1 MIVKD
6 MQYLE
11 VVVIIPATHILKK
24 HYFLKYAG
32 LIKKGVNMKN
42 FIFGV
47 NQKSKKLSLAL
58 ISSLIIGNNAFAG
71 GIPVIDLSAIANQVK
86 DYAMQLQQYE
96 QMYSQLQQQ
105 IQMVQMQKQNLERL
119 TKEDWQSLGT
129 VLYQVRGVMNRVNG
143 ISYDIGNVSRKFENT
158 YKNFA
163 GYSDDLTNATNESER
178 NKIYS
183 DRYKQIAETN
193 QNTFNGTLQQLELQY
208 QDLESED
215 TLIAKLKQN
224 SQNSNGNLQAIQA
237 TNDLIT
243 YQIDEIRKLR
253 SVIMDQSNMLTNY
266 LASQNNQ
273 RIMQQAKID
282 KFLENAEKSGSS
294 WGKSNP
300 DALKWK

>member
-1 MIVKD
+1 
-6 MQYLE
+6 
-11 VVVIIPATHILKK
+11 
-24 HYFLKYAG
+24 
-32 LIKKGVNMKN
+32 
-42 FIFGV
+42 
-47 NQKSKKLSLAL
+47 
-58 ISSLIIGNNAFAG
+58 
-71 GIPVIDLSAIANQVK
+71 
-86 DYAMQLQQYE
+86 
-96 QMYSQLQQQ
+96 
-105 IQMVQMQKQNLERL
+105 
-119 TKEDWQSLGT
+119 
-129 VLYQVRGVMNRVNG
+129 MNKVNG
-143 ISYDIGNVSRKFENT
+143 ISYDIGNVSRKFEDT
-158 YKNFA
+158 YKNFE
-163 GYSDDLTNATNESER
+163 GYSNDLENATNESER

-193 QNTFNGTLQQLELQY
+193 QNTFNGTLQQLELRY

-282 KFLENAEKSGSS
+282 KFIEDTGYIEKT

>member
-1 MIVKD
+1 
-6 MQYLE
+6 
-11 VVVIIPATHILKK
+11 
-24 HYFLKYAG
+24 
-32 LIKKGVNMKN
+32 MKN

-71 GIPVIDLSAIANQVK
+71 GIPVIDVSAIANQVK

-119 TKEDWQSLGT
+119 TKEDWDNLGT
-129 VLYQVRGVMNRVNG
+129 VLYQTRNVMNKVNG
-143 ISYDIGNVSRKFENT
+143 ISYDIGNVSRKFEDT
-158 YKNFA
+158 YKDFE
-163 GYSDDLTNATNESER
+163 GYSNDLENATNESER

-193 QNTFNGTLQQLELQY
+193 QNTFNGTLQQLELRY

-215 TLIAKLKQN
+215 VLIAKLKQN
-224 SQNSNGNLQAIQA
+224 SQNSNGNLQAVQA
-237 TNDLIT
+237 TNDLLA

-282 KFLENAEKSGSS
+282 KFIEDTGYIEKT

>member
-1 MIVKD
+1 M
-6 MQYLE
+6 
-11 VVVIIPATHILKK
+11 KK
-24 HYFLKYAG
+24 SL
-32 LIKKGVNMKN
+32 
-42 FIFGV
+42 FGV
-47 NQKSKKLSLAL
+47 KKATLAIATTLL
-58 ISSLIIGNNAFAG
+58 IGTNNAFAG
-71 GIPVIDLSAIANQVK
+71 GIPVIDVSAIANQVK

-119 TKEDWQSLGT
+119 TKEDWDNLGT
-129 VLYQVRGVMNRVNG
+129 VLYQTRNVMNKVNG
-143 ISYDIGNVSRKFENT
+143 ISYDIGNVSRKFEDT
-158 YKNFA
+158 YKNFE
-163 GYSDDLTNATNESER
+163 GYSNDLENATNESER

-193 QNTFNGTLQQLELQY
+193 QNTFNGTLQQLELRY

-215 TLIAKLKQN
+215 ALIAKLKQN
-224 SQNSNGNLQAIQA
+224 SQNSNGNLQAVQA
-237 TNDLIT
+237 TNDLLA

-282 KFLENAEKSGSS
+282 KFIEDTGYIEKT

>member
-1 MIVKD
+1 M
-6 MQYLE
+6 
-11 VVVIIPATHILKK
+11 K
-24 HYFLKYAG
+24 H
-32 LIKKGVNMKN
+32 

-58 ISSLIIGNNAFAG
+58 ISSLIIGNNTFAG
-71 GIPVIDLSAIANQVK
+71 GIPVIDLGAIANQVK

-96 QMYSQLQQQ
+96 QLYSQLQRQ
-105 IQMVQMQKQNLERL
+105 IEMVKLQKQNLEKL

-129 VLYQVRGVMNRVNG
+129 VLYQVRGVMNKVNG

-163 GYSDDLTNATNESER
+163 GYSDDFANATNESER

-193 QNTFNGTLQQLELQY
+193 QNTFNGTLQQLELRY

-215 TLIAKLKQN
+215 ALIARLKAN
-224 SQNSNGNLQAIQA
+224 SQNSNGNLQVIQA
-237 TNDLIT
+237 TNDLIA

-266 LASQNNQ
+266 LASQNNEK
-273 RIMQQAKID
+273 ILDDAKYKKISIRTIRE
-282 KFLENAEKSGSS
+282 F
-294 WGKSNP
+294 
-300 DALKWK
+300 

>member
-1 MIVKD
+1 M
-6 MQYLE
+6 
-11 VVVIIPATHILKK
+11 KK
-24 HYFLKYAG
+24 SL
-32 LIKKGVNMKN
+32 
-42 FIFGV
+42 FGV
-47 NQKSKKLSLAL
+47 KKATSTIIAT
-58 ISSLIIGNNAFAG
+58 LIIGTNNAFAG
-71 GIPVIDLSAIANQVK
+71 GIPVIDVSAIANQVK

-105 IQMVQMQKQNLERL
+105 LLMVQMQKQNLERL
-119 TKEDWQSLGT
+119 SKEDWQSLGT

-193 QNTFNGTLQQLELQY
+193 QNTFNGTLQQLELRY

-215 TLIAKLKQN
+215 ALIARLKAN
-224 SQNSNGNLQAIQA
+224 SQNSNGNLQVIQA
-237 TNDLIT
+237 TNDLIA

-266 LASQNNQ
+266 LASQNNEK
-273 RIMQQAKID
+273 ILDDAKYKKISIRTIRE
-282 KFLENAEKSGSS
+282 F
-294 WGKSNP
+294 
-300 DALKWK
+300 

>member
-1 MIVKD
+1 M
-6 MQYLE
+6 
-11 VVVIIPATHILKK
+11 KK
-24 HYFLKYAG
+24 SL
-32 LIKKGVNMKN
+32 
-42 FIFGV
+42 FGV
-47 NQKSKKLSLAL
+47 KKATSTIIAT
-58 ISSLIIGNNAFAG
+58 LIIGTNNAFAG
-71 GIPVIDLSAIANQVK
+71 GIPVIDLGAIANQVK

-96 QMYSQLQQQ
+96 QLYSQLQRQ
-105 IQMVQMQKQNLERL
+105 IEMVKLQKQNLEKL

-129 VLYQVRGVMNRVNG
+129 VLYQVRGVMNKVNG

-163 GYSDDLTNATNESER
+163 GYSDDFANATNESER

-215 TLIAKLKQN
+215 ALIARLKAN
-224 SQNSNGNLQAIQA
+224 SQNSNGNLQVIQA
-237 TNDLIT
+237 TNDLIA

-266 LASQNNQ
+266 LASQNNEK
-273 RIMQQAKID
+273 ILDDAKYKKISIRTIRE
-282 KFLENAEKSGSS
+282 F
-294 WGKSNP
+294 
-300 DALKWK
+300 

>member
-1 MIVKD
+1 M
-6 MQYLE
+6 
-11 VVVIIPATHILKK
+11 KK
-24 HYFLKYAG
+24 SL
-32 LIKKGVNMKN
+32 
-42 FIFGV
+42 FGV
-47 NQKSKKLSLAL
+47 KKATSTIIAT
-58 ISSLIIGNNAFAG
+58 LIIGTNNAFAG

-105 IQMVQMQKQNLERL
+105 LLMVQMQKQNLERL
-119 TKEDWQSLGT
+119 TKEDWDNLGT
-129 VLYQVRGVMNRVNG
+129 VLYQTRNVMNKVNG
-143 ISYDIGNVSRKFENT
+143 ISYDIGNVSRKFEDT
-158 YKNFA
+158 YKNFE
-163 GYSDDLTNATNESER
+163 GYSNDLENATNESER

-193 QNTFNGTLQQLELQY
+193 QNTFNGTLQQLELRY

-215 TLIAKLKQN
+215 ALIAKLKQN
-224 SQNSNGNLQAIQA
+224 SQNSNGNLQAVQA
-237 TNDLIT
+237 TNDLLA

-282 KFLENAEKSGSS
+282 KFIEDTGYIEKT
-294 WGKSNP
+294 WGKSNS